1 MKETKQDTPKML
13 RKREKN
19 EREKEKR
26 NREENNK
33 KTNKKCITN
42 QT

>member
-33 KTNKKCITN
+33 KTNKKCVTN